1 MEDVVASDDA
11 LELEGELGALLAA
24 ELEAVPAA
32 AAEEPAAPGCGAAA
46 VSRDSV
52 LRLSDDVAEEC

>member
-11 LELEGELGALLAA
+11 LELEGELGALLTA

-32 AAEEPAAPGCGAAA
+32 DAEEPTAPGCGAGA

-52 LRLSDDVAEEC
+52 LRLSDEVAEEC